1 MKRNELE
8 FFVNQLPET
17 ESSYPFGPEAMVYKV
32 AGKMFALI
40 AFHQNEERVTVKGM
54 PADNELLVSQFS
66 GIMPGYHMN
75 KQHWLTVSLEQDV
88 NAGMI
93 CDLVKGS
100 YQLVVSKLPK
110 AERNRLI
117 LQGN

>member
-8 FFVNQLPET
+8 GYIDQLPEA
-17 ESSYPFGPEAMVYKV
+17 ESSYPFGPDAMVYKV

-40 AFHQNEERVTVKGM
+40 AYHQGEERVTVKGM

-66 GIMPGYHMN
+66 GIIPGYHMN

-110 AERNRLI
+110 GERNRLH
-117 LQGN
+117 LLGA